1 MRYAKYKKT
10 GIAWLPEVPD
20 GWEVVSFGR
29 MLETPLTYGASESGE
44 VEYAPG
50 MVRYIR
56 ITDITLDGKLKDD
69 GCKYLAFENAKG
81 VMLAKGDVLFA
92 RSGATVGKTYL
103 FDEDFPACYA
113 GYLIRASVD
122 RRKLLPNFLIY
133 FTQSYQYNEWKNRIF
148 IQSTIQNISA
158 AKYGKLPIILPPLS
172 EQRVIAGYLDEKCG
186 KVDALVAA
194 KERQVELLKEMKQ
207 SMIAD
212 AVTKGVNVAN
222 VEMLPI
228 SNTNT
233 NWELETGIGN
243 NGNTGNIPHNRPL
256 KPSGIPWLPEV
267 PEGWEVRR
275 LKSLFTQR
283 HEGYSS
289 KENLQVLSLLKDVGV
304 IPYDEKGNI
313 GNKSKDDVS
322 GYNVARKGDI
332 VMNSMNV
339 IIGSVDITDYD
350 GYISPAYY
358 AITAKEGVE
367 AKYYNYLFHL
377 RAVQKHMRSLA
388 KGIMEIRLRISTT
401 SLFSMQFPLPPL
413 AEQKAIVAHIEERA
427 AKIDATISGLQKE
440 ISLLKE
446 YRERLIADVVTGQ
459 RRVNSSTNRVVGA
472 VDRSVDNSSTN
483 RVVGAVDRSST
494 NSADNSSTDRVVG
507 AVDRSSTN
515 RADNSSTNRA
525 VGAVDGSSTNRVV
538 GAAANNGG
546 AAISAATKKGTA
558 KGVAR

>member
-1 MRYAKYKKT
+1 M
-10 GIAWLPEVPD
+10 
-20 GWEVVSFGR
+20 
-29 MLETPLTYGASESGE
+29 
-44 VEYAPG
+44 
-50 MVRYIR
+50 
-56 ITDITLDGKLKDD
+56 
-69 GCKYLAFENAKG
+69 
-81 VMLAKGDVLFA
+81 
-92 RSGATVGKTYL
+92 
-103 FDEDFPACYA
+103 
-113 GYLIRASVD
+113 
-122 RRKLLPNFLIY
+122 
-133 FTQSYQYNEWKNRIF
+133 
-148 IQSTIQNISA
+148 
-158 AKYGKLPIILPPLS
+158 
-172 EQRVIAGYLDEKCG
+172 
-186 KVDALVAA
+186 
-194 KERQVELLKEMKQ
+194 
-207 SMIAD
+207 
-212 AVTKGVNVAN
+212 
-222 VEMLPI
+222 
-228 SNTNT
+228 
-233 NWELETGIGN
+233 
-243 NGNTGNIPHNRPL
+243 
-256 KPSGIPWLPEV
+256 
-267 PEGWEVRR
+267 RR

-358 AITAKEGVE
+358 AITAKESVE

-413 AEQKAIVAHIEERA
+413 AEQRAIVAHIEERT

-459 RRVNSSTNRVVGA
+459 RRVNSSTN
-472 VDRSVDNSSTN
+472 
-483 RVVGAVDRSST
+483 
-494 NSADNSSTDRVVG
+494 SA
-507 AVDRSSTN
+507 
-515 RADNSSTNRA
+515 
-525 VGAVDGSSTNRVV
+525 V